1 MEAAAGIAKL
11 LQLNGSFENQLGEN
25 NGKGNEN
32 VRFVK
37 KIWKIIGPVLCG
49 PNKEEYE
56 KDPCP
61 DAMYSHQSNSRA
73 LEVMLYLM
81 TNNPLIVYSPN
92 GTEVDEV
99 VKRVGVLL
107 SFVASRLL
115 LRTTVRNIK
124 GLFLT
129 WLGFLCSFRGIY
141 SIAPGKTID

>member
-1 MEAAAGIAKL
+1 MKAATGIARL
-11 LQLNGSFENQLGEN
+11 LQLNGSLEKQFGDN

-32 VRFVK
+32 VRFAK

-61 DAMYSHQSNSRA
+61 DAMYSHLSNSRA

-99 VKRVGVLL
+99 VKRVGVPLQ
-107 SFVASRLL
+107 
-115 LRTTVRNIK
+115 K
-124 GLFLT
+124 FLMNMFQNHMSSHVNT
-129 WLGFLCSFRGIY
+129 CDYMCSHVILEHVHVEFL
-141 SIAPGKTID
+141 